1 MYCCSICGEDIDVI
15 GMDNVS
21 PVCGHPI
28 CEVCIEDFENDM
40 DYYLQKFAAE
50 DDREM

>member
-1 MYCCSICGEDIDVI
+1 MICSICGGDIDAM

-28 CEVCIEDFENDM
+28 CEVCIEDFELDKEHFLEKFEQE
-40 DYYLQKFAAE
+40 DYE
-50 DDREM
+50 EWN